1 MDNKYSY
8 DEILKQLKKLDDIS
22 YYLQEKNKEGKINDF
37 FSSFES
43 SDKYLFAFIKT
54 YDELISLY
62 KEKIREQKTK
72 KDGCAGGIEYENVF

>member
-37 FSSFES
+37 FSSF
-43 SDKYLFAFIKT
+43 
-54 YDELISLY
+54 
-62 KEKIREQKTK
+62 
-72 KDGCAGGIEYENVF
+72 

>member
-22 YYLQEKNKEGKINDF
+22 YYLHEKNKEGKINDF

-43 SDKYLFAFIKT
+43 SDKYLFAFI
-54 YDELISLY
+54 
-62 KEKIREQKTK
+62 
-72 KDGCAGGIEYENVF
+72 